1 MNKVNATNS
10 ENGLNKIDDALSR
23 RIIAA
28 LNRLPDWSNSQIS
41 LRVLEGGITNRN
53 FVAEINGGTYVV
65 RVPGERTEVLG
76 INRIHEANAAKH
88 AATLGLAPPIVGEL
102 PGFNTLVTKFV
113 DGQHLAG
120 KQFTDR
126 LPEVV
131 ELIKRFHQS
140 GAIDGSFPIH
150 RIVEAHVRDAQI
162 NGVDPPRLWLSLHQ
176 VSLRIESAFAKSP
189 ENTVACHNDLLPTN
203 VLFDLDRTWL
213 LDFEYAGMNNLYF
226 DLGNLS
232 VNTELDEAGDETILT
247 CYFDKVTSQRWAKL
261 QLMKIMSELREG
273 LWAVVQQAISTLDT
287 DFVAY
292 ADSRLINC
300 ERLAT
305 ARSFERYLSDAAS

>member
-1 MNKVNATNS
+1 MNTLNGTN
-10 ENGLNKIDDALSR
+10 ELNDALVNQIKTVLHS
-23 RIIAA
+23 
-28 LNRLPDWSNSQIS
+28 LPGWSSAQIS
-41 LRVLEGGITNRN
+41 LRVLSGGITNRN
-53 FVAEINGGTYVV
+53 FVADIDGSEFVI
-65 RVPGERTEVLG
+65 RIPGERTEVLG
-76 INRIHEANAAKH
+76 INREHERNASQR
-88 AATLGLAPPIVGEL
+88 AADLAIAPEIACEL
-102 PGFNTLVTKFV
+102 SGFNTLITKFV
-113 DGQHLAG
+113 NGKHL
-120 KQFTDR
+120 KESEFTDR
-126 LPEVV
+126 LPEVIDLV
-131 ELIKRFHQS
+131 KRFHN
-140 GAIDGSFPIH
+140 GGKIDGSFPIH
-150 RIVEAHVRDAQI
+150 RIVEAHVRDAQV
-162 NGVDPPRLWLSLHQ
+162 NGVEAPKLWDSLHA

-305 ARSFERYLSDAAS
+305 AQSFERYLSDAAS

>member
-1 MNKVNATNS
+1 MNTLNGTN
-10 ENGLNKIDDALSR
+10 ELDDALVNQIKTVLHS
-23 RIIAA
+23 
-28 LNRLPDWSNSQIS
+28 LPGWSSAQIS
-41 LRVLEGGITNRN
+41 LRVLSGGITNRN
-53 FVAEINGGTYVV
+53 FVADIDGSEFVI
-65 RVPGERTEVLG
+65 RIPGERTEVLG
-76 INRIHEANAAKH
+76 INREHERNASQR
-88 AATLGLAPPIVGEL
+88 AADLAIAPEIACEL
-102 PGFNTLVTKFV
+102 SGFNTLITKFV
-113 DGQHLAG
+113 NGKHL
-120 KQFTDR
+120 KESEFTDR
-126 LPEVV
+126 LPEVIDLV
-131 ELIKRFHQS
+131 KRFHN
-140 GAIDGSFPIH
+140 GGKIDGSFPIH
-150 RIVEAHVRDAQI
+150 RIVEAHVRDAQV
-162 NGVDPPRLWLSLHQ
+162 NGVEAPKLWDSLHA

-203 VLFDLDRTWL
+203 VLFDSDRTWL

-232 VNTELDEAGDETILT
+232 VNSELDEAGDETILT

-305 ARSFERYLSDAAS
+305 AQSFERYLSDAAS

>member
-1 MNKVNATNS
+1 MNTLNGTN
-10 ENGLNKIDDALSR
+10 ELDDALVNQIKTVLHS
-23 RIIAA
+23 
-28 LNRLPDWSNSQIS
+28 LPGWSSAQIS
-41 LRVLEGGITNRN
+41 LRVLSGGITNRN
-53 FVAEINGGTYVV
+53 FVADIDGSEFVI
-65 RVPGERTEVLG
+65 RIPGERTEVLG
-76 INRIHEANAAKH
+76 INREHERNASQR
-88 AATLGLAPPIVGEL
+88 AADLAIAPEIACEL
-102 PGFNTLVTKFV
+102 SGFNTLITKFV
-113 DGQHLAG
+113 NGKHL
-120 KQFTDR
+120 KESEFTDR
-126 LPEVV
+126 LPEVIDLV
-131 ELIKRFHQS
+131 KRFHN
-140 GAIDGSFPIH
+140 GGKIDGLFPIH
-150 RIVEAHVRDAQI
+150 RIVEAHVRDAQV
-162 NGVDPPRLWLSLHQ
+162 NGVEAPKLWDSLHA

-232 VNTELDEAGDETILT
+232 VTTELDEAGDETILT

-305 ARSFERYLSDAAS
+305 AQSFERYLSDAAS